1 VSERNG
7 GAGSTIQVV
16 DNQIDKALKVL
27 KKQMQRDGLFSEMK
41 RRASYEKPSEKRKR
55 KQARARKR
63 ERKARARTAL
73 RSNNDE

>member
-1 VSERNG
+1 VSERG
-7 GAGSTIQVV
+7 GGSSTIQVV
-16 DNQIDKALKVL
+16 DNQVDKALKVL

-73 RSNNDE
+73 RSHDE

>member
-1 VSERNG
+1 
-7 GAGSTIQVV
+7 
-16 DNQIDKALKVL
+16 
-27 KKQMQRDGLFSEMK
+27 MQRDGLFSEMK

-73 RSNNDE
+73 RANNDE